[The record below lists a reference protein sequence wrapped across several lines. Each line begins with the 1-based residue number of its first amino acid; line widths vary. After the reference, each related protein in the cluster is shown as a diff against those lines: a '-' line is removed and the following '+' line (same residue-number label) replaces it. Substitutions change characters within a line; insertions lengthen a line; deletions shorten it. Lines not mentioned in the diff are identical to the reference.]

1 MYLRSRKKTAR
12 EVSFYEPI
20 GTDREGNEIHLLD
33 IIEGDFED
41 TVERCAFEQ
50 NVQLLYRLMESE
62 LTPQEY
68 EILKLRYGFFG
79 APECTQKVIAG
90 KLGISRS
97 YVSRIEK
104 NAVEKLR
111 RQFQSAGAS

>member
-79 APECTQKVIAG
+79 ARMHAEGHRREAG
-90 KLGISRS
+90 HQPL
-97 YVSRIEK
+97 
-104 NAVEKLR
+104 LR
-111 RQFQSAGAS
+111 LPH